1 MLEQQNSLRN
11 RSGNE
16 NFEARRAQER
26 PQGHKTDLL
35 GCSNGERAILHLRPR
50 APRAQERPGEPWR
63 AQVRPRGHKTGFPG
77 CSNGERAIL
86 EGPLE
91 HLRPRVPR
99 AQERPGEPQRA
110 QERPH
115 GPGSQKGSSRLQQW
129 RKGHSGGVPGAP
141 AAESTESPE
150 RPGEPR
156 KAQKRSQ
163 GHKTG
168 LLGCSNGE
176 RAVLEGS
183 LEHLRP
189 SSAESPG
196 EAR

>member
-1 MLEQQNSLRN
+1 MNSRIQYGIVAGMRILSASEMLEQQNSLRN

-16 NFEARRAQER
+16 NFEAKRAQER

-86 EGPLE
+86 EGTLE

-99 AQERPGEPQRA
+99 AHERPGEPQRA

-115 GPGSQKGSSRLQQW
+115 GPGSQRGSSRLQQR

-150 RPGEPR
+150 RAGDSR
-156 KAQKRSQ
+156 KAPKRS
-163 GHKTG
+163 
-168 LLGCSNGE
+168 
-176 RAVLEGS
+176 V
-183 LEHLRP
+183 P
-189 SSAESPG
+189 
-196 EAR
+196 